1 MTPKFRIALAQINAT
16 VGDISGNKKK
26 IIRYIEEAKKR
37 NVDIVAFPEL
47 SVIGYPPE
55 DLLLKSQF
63 VSDSVKSLEE
73 IMTHTQDIM
82 AIIGYANNDDEVSNA
97 AAIVHNRRLIKSYH
111 KIHLPNYDVFDER
124 RYFRVG
130 ETGYVFEIND
140 VRFGV
145 SVCEDIWIPDSVTED
160 QVRYGGAQFIFNI
173 SASPF
178 HRNKVQERK
187 DVLIDR
193 SRKNGIFIFYVNLV
207 GGQDELVFDGNSM
220 IMDNRGELRYS
231 GKQFEEELII
241 YDLDTSKLEQ
251 KSVHPTPGTRIPCDY
266 DIKVIPVE
274 MFEINEKVKDYNAPK
289 LRCSMSEMEQIY
301 QALVLGTK
309 DYIYKNG
316 FSKAVLGLSGGI
328 DSALTAVIAA
338 EAIGPHSVVGVTMP
352 SQYSSEGSIIDSEL
366 LADGLGITLYSVPIQ
381 KAFDSY
387 KQMLSHL
394 FKDTDEDITEEN
406 IQARI
411 RGNVIMALSNKFGW
425 LPLTTG
431 NKSELSVG
439 YCTLYGDM
447 SGGFAVIKD
456 VPKTLV
462 YQLSLHINDK
472 YKREIIPLNTINKP
486 PSAELKPDQKDS
498 DSLPSYDELDP
509 ILHLYI
515 EQDYDIKRIIESGHN
530 EALVKRIVRMVDRSE
545 YKRRQAPPGVRISPK
560 AFGKDRRMPITNH
573 YH

>member
-251 KSVHPTPGTRIPCDY
+251 KSVHPRPGTRIPCDY

>member
-274 MFEINEKVKDYNAPK
+274 MFEINEKVKDYSAPK